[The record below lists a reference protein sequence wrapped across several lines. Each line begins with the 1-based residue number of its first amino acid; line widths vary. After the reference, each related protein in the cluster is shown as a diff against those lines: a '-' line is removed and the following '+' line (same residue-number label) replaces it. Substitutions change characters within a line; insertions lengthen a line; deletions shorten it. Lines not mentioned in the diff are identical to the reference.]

1 MNDSN
6 DMNSEAEQSGEQQI
20 LPHDEAVLLLARQGN
35 LAAQGQLV
43 EMHQRMLRGFVAT
56 MSADLSVSDDLSQEV
71 FLRALQ
77 RIDRVENVAVFPAFL
92 RGIARNVVREHFKK
106 SARDKAKMERFVEW
120 VEERWDETS
129 ETRGNEPGLAELR
142 ERLNLCLGRLTDRAR
157 KLFLLRYEDGMD
169 ANESSRVSGIS
180 PAAVRQ
186 TLCRARRGL
195 LDCLKEVAS

>member
-77 RIDRVENVAVFPAFL
+77 RIDRVEDAAVFPGFL
-92 RGIARNVVREHFKK
+92 RGIARKWMRTRVPGSAG
-106 SARDKAKMERFVEW
+106 SARRRCA
-120 VEERWDETS
+120 
-129 ETRGNEPGLAELR
+129 
-142 ERLNLCLGRLTDRAR
+142 RLCAARACAAR
-157 KLFLLRYEDGMD
+157 
-169 ANESSRVSGIS
+169 
-180 PAAVRQ
+180 AAV
-186 TLCRARRGL
+186 CWIA
-195 LDCLKEVAS
+195 